1 MGLRNRAGR
10 MAMITSAVT
19 WITSIFVVQN
29 PTLGSIVF
37 PSRPVDP
44 LVLFILIVSTIVFSS
59 SLAYFGIRKIW
70 FEG

>member
-1 MGLRNRAGR
+1 

-19 WITSIFVVQN
+19 WITSIFIIQN

-44 LVLFILIVSTIVFSS
+44 LVLLILIVSTIVFSS
-59 SLAYFGIRKIW
+59 SLVYFGIRKIW